1 MSSWVFPNLLICSYR
16 CLVQLMRMSSSF
28 SYISLFVKHTQDK
41 FFINKTAL
49 STCQLFIFTNHEKSK
64 RFCQFCNLPL
74 CVSVDRIDMKSFSNT
89 KLFISKILDITFKYR
104 PGQPFCDLCIQEKLS
119 ILKLDGTKML
129 QENENFIRKCSHKR
143 KFLYRKFADED
154 EVHLLKSS
162 EYPNI
167 DNEHFCSDEISKRRK
182 GLKLEEASRMLEG
195 VLTG

>member
-1 MSSWVFPNLLICSYR
+1 ME
-16 CLVQLMRMSSSF
+16 SF
-28 SYISLFVKHTQDK
+28 SKIKH
-41 FFINKTAL
+41 
-49 STCQLFIFTNHEKSK
+49 FIFE
-64 RFCQFCNLPL
+64 
-74 CVSVDRIDMKSFSNT
+74 
-89 KLFISKILDITFKYR
+89 ILDKTLKYR
-104 PGQPFCDLCIQEKLS
+104 PGQPFCDWCIKEKLT
-119 ILKLDGTKML
+119 ILKFDGTKML